1 MPAIIRIPFEGD
13 EIQAVIDDDGERWVC
28 VLPICKALGIDCSTR
43 FMTPRNGP
51 TLFSFLK
58 TTTYFELDQ
67 GCRVVRLDDLN
78 EWLQS
83 IRMESVASITKLIA
97 YQHHCANEVR
107 LHLKR
112 RAARA
117 PHFDMAQAFDRAVS
131 AALAPLIDRLAAIE
145 ARIGIENTTKEGE

>member
-1 MPAIIRIPFEGD
+1 MPVIIRIPFYGD
-13 EIQAVIDDDGERWVC
+13 EIKAIVDDDGEQWVC

-43 FMTPRNGP
+43 FMAPRNGP

-58 TTTYFELDQ
+58 ATTYFALDQ
-67 GCRVVRLDDLN
+67 GCRVVRLDDLT

-83 IRMESVASITKLIA
+83 IRMESVASITKLNA
-97 YQHHCANEVR
+97 YQSDCTNAVR
-107 LHLKR
+107 LHFKR

-117 PHFDMAQAFDRAVS
+117 PHFDMAQAFDRAIA

-145 ARIGIENTTKEGE
+145 ARLGIENTTKEGE